1 MAYPKRPLEFYGLP
15 AVSPP
20 SEEMRRALAEQDC
33 PFRERRCIKVRKSEP
48 GQTIGACVVGFQGAA
63 ILICPHRMTDGG
75 TIFRNAA
82 LLLSDDAQRR
92 GRIRVV
98 PEVTMPGGSID
109 YFIVA
114 FGNRGEILD
123 FVGLE
128 IQTLDTTATKGVWD
142 CRVDLAAGRRLATRY
157 EYGMNWKMTA
167 KTILVQILHKAG
179 TFEMLGKKLVLT
191 IQREFFRYL
200 QENFRFEHV
209 REAQDADPV
218 HFHVYDLK
226 PRENQRAGL
235 VLVDRYSVPAAAI
248 PEIIHGSDESVTLE
262 EAERRIGAKARAAFD
277 LPA

>member
-1 MAYPKRPLEFYGLP
+1 PGRARQAADRTEKPRASRTSAGIPSDAVPPTGPGASGFQGLPESGSETTIRPGGTVQTHPVPTMAYPKRPLEFYGLP

-128 IQTLDTTATKGVWD
+128 IQTLDTTGTKGVWD

-157 EYGMNWKMTA
+157 EYGLNWKMTA
-167 KTILVQILHKAG
+167 KTILVQILHKAV

-191 IQREFFRYL
+191 IQREFF
-200 QENFRFEHV
+200 
-209 REAQDADPV
+209 
-218 HFHVYDLK
+218 
-226 PRENQRAGL
+226 
-235 VLVDRYSVPAAAI
+235 
-248 PEIIHGSDESVTLE
+248 
-262 EAERRIGAKARAAFD
+262 
-277 LPA
+277 